1 LESLVVLLPE
11 KWQHR
16 IEILI
21 HTLVGLFGYLMV
33 QGGWLWASAKW
44 AEKKPM
50 LPVPDG
56 IDYVPVII
64 AGALILL
71 FSIEHIVALLRGE
84 LVKPVWD

>member
-1 LESLVVLLPE
+1 
-11 KWQHR
+11 
-16 IEILI
+16 
-21 HTLVGLFGYLMV
+21 
-33 QGGWLWASAKW
+33 
-44 AEKKPM
+44 M